1 MWKYTV
7 IVPKKYGMIV
17 YRLKEILANKLY
29 NYSHA
34 QAILEEMENYKYCLI
49 VQEDIKNTIKAIVL
63 SYLVDNFIYF
73 YKRDY
78 ILQNL
83 KFNIE
88 NNKQFSFFLKAL
100 ICFDHP
106 IDKEFILQTIKDC
119 NTIYLDSLFLF
130 GIKRLKNKWN
140 ELSTLANEN
149 YFYINNEDSFIQL
162 VKFLI
167 SNIDY
172 RVNTVNVYLED
183 NKYKFFDQNNNY
195 INDYLLDFPS
205 DEESFLINSLISL
218 CPQKIRLHFDTKKV
232 DYFLYELFD
241 ERIEKC

>member
-17 YRLKEILANKLY
+17 YRLKEILATKLY
-29 NYSHA
+29 NFSHA

-100 ICFDHP
+100 ICFDYP